1 MTNKQLTLV
10 CAVLTALLTVTVIMS
25 FNILKDYENSVKAI
39 QAVDDYINLTEDTGQ
54 MDDFLES
61 PEGRTY
67 VKYTR

>member
-1 MTNKQLTLV
+1 MTNKQLTMV
-10 CAVLTALLTVTVIMS
+10 IVALTIILAFSLITS
-25 FNILKDYENSVKAI
+25 YNILKDYEKSIKAI
-39 QAVDDYINLTEDTGQ
+39 RAVDDYINLTEDTGQ